1 MPLPVGT
8 KIPSILTPVETLAPK
23 AVPQA
28 ISVSPVQTVSAY
40 VVPPKVTLQSVS
52 KAMAPATA
60 PVTAGGLPANY
71 SASPQTATQATP
83 PTAFVPEEEPWEPV
97 DEGGLSTTA
106 WLIIGAGIVGA
117 WMILKK

>member
-40 VVPPKVTLQSVS
+40 VLPPKVAAAL
-52 KAMAPATA
+52 APVTA

-71 SASPQTATQATP
+71 SGSMQTATRATP